1 MTVLRRVPWR
11 GIALGTLIL
20 LAAPFAFYAFRF
32 GLEGAGFG
40 ALRETYLIQPAA
52 PFGNGAISLHMILG
66 GALTVLVP
74 LQLSPGLR
82 RRFPHWHRGAGRL
95 LVAGALLTGA
105 AGCAFILMRG
115 TIGGMWMDAGFLLY
129 GALMMLAAAQAWR
142 FARAGRFVPHRAW
155 ALRLFVLVLGSWLYR
170 VHYGLWYLATDG
182 LASTPEFTGT
192 FDRVQNVA
200 FYLPYLVLLEIWLR
214 TRPVPPELRTT
225 ACEKG

>member
-1 MTVLRRVPWR
+1 M
-11 GIALGTLIL
+11 A
-20 LAAPFAFYAFRF
+20 
-32 GLEGAGFG
+32 
-40 ALRETYLIQPAA
+40 
-52 PFGNGAISLHMILG
+52 GAI
-66 GALTVLVP
+66 
-74 LQLSPGLR
+74 
-82 RRFPHWHRGAGRL
+82 L

-105 AGCAFILMRG
+105 AGCAFILTRG
-115 TIGGMWMDAGFLLY
+115 TIGGRWMDAGFLLY
-129 GALMMLAAAQAWR
+129 GALMMLAAVQAWR

-182 LASTPEFTGT
+182 LASNPEFTGT
-192 FDRVQNVA
+192 FDSVQNFA